1 MHGRLEN
8 LLWSLALLVVIG
20 ISVLVFWRVAFDPQ
34 AVIALSDARAPWIAA
49 PGPVTAGIHQWRR
62 ERVPVTRFFTFFEA
76 PVRAGPVQ
84 LRMRALGKAS
94 LFINGQRV
102 YETPSDD
109 AMPRPPDDWKGIR
122 EVNVAPFLR
131 KGRNSIGVSVRNS
144 RGPGLL
150 SLSLTGRGV
159 ALATDPGW
167 LTSVDQR
174 GPQLAVLA
182 SDVRP
187 HVSAVAGENTWA
199 ALSQNTGSLLSF
211 FALGCFGFM
220 AWRRFADPDAGPR
233 LSSMLWVAVVSA
245 WLVFFVTVFIWI
257 DAQVGFDAGSH
268 LAYAARLVND
278 GGIPLATD
286 GFATYHPPLFY
297 AASGALASIGQGFG
311 LAREIGLKGLPF
323 LSGFAL
329 VVLAWALALRLVPGE
344 ASVRR
349 LALLFA
355 ALLPM
360 NIYIAAYFTNEGF
373 HAALAAAALVWAVD
387 ILLRED
393 FSLGRIAI
401 FSVLVGLAVLTKFSG
416 FLIAV
421 PAGAAL
427 ALRMCVDER
436 SGRSGRL
443 AGLLAL
449 VVPALAIAGWFYA
462 RNMSLF
468 GDPLMG
474 NWNFSEPGKV
484 WWSEPGF
491 HTSAYYL
498 SFGASLTQPFLSSY
512 QSFWDSLYSTFWGDG
527 LLAGQGGIA
536 TRHALWNYSL
546 MAAGYVLAVPAT
558 LLMFVGFVRGL
569 GFAVNDFEQRR
580 RAVFALLAVVSLLCG
595 FAVFWLTLSLPYFG
609 QAKAFYAL
617 MLTPALA
624 LYFALGFEALERML
638 GRFGGLPLQAILYGW
653 LATFFGCVFLSFS
666 T

>member
-1 MHGRLEN
+1 M
-8 LLWSLALLVVIG
+8 
-20 ISVLVFWRVAFDPQ
+20 
-34 AVIALSDARAPWIAA
+34 
-49 PGPVTAGIHQWRR
+49 
-62 ERVPVTRFFTFFEA
+62 
-76 PVRAGPVQ
+76 
-84 LRMRALGKAS
+84 
-94 LFINGQRV
+94 
-102 YETPSDD
+102 
-109 AMPRPPDDWKGIR
+109 
-122 EVNVAPFLR
+122 
-131 KGRNSIGVSVRNS
+131 
-144 RGPGLL
+144 
-150 SLSLTGRGV
+150 
-159 ALATDPGW
+159 
-167 LTSVDQR
+167 
-174 GPQLAVLA
+174 
-182 SDVRP
+182 
-187 HVSAVAGENTWA
+187 
-199 ALSQNTGSLLSF
+199 
-211 FALGCFGFM
+211 
-220 AWRRFADPDAGPR
+220 
-233 LSSMLWVAVVSA
+233 
-245 WLVFFVTVFIWI
+245 
-257 DAQVGFDAGSH
+257 
-268 LAYAARLVND
+268 ND

-443 AGLLAL
+443 VGLLAL
-449 VVPALAIAGWFYA
+449 VVPALAMAGWFYA
-462 RNMSLF
+462 RNISAF

-569 GFAVNDFEQRR
+569 GFAINDFEQRR

-617 MLTPALA
+617 MLTPAWRFTLPLA
-624 LYFALGFEALERML
+624 SRRLSACSAALGVSAAGHPLRLARDLLRLRISLVLDLKRARPPAGFRRDPKIDLAGGHEGAEARIHVEVDAIHVHRGVAAQEAQHLGDVERGGDGSAHCSTVQSITLSVMVFLKSGISGVSMGAGHTLLVRTPWALVCFALIM
-638 GRFGGLPLQAILYGW
+638 
-653 LATFFGCVFLSFS
+653 V
-666 T
+666 